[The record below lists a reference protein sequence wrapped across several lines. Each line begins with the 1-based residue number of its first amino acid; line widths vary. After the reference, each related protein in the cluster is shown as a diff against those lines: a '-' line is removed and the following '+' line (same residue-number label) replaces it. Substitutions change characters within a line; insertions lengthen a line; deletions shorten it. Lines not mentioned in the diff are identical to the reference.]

1 MANQKT
7 VPIKI
12 DNLSK
17 DYRTGFFLKRVR
29 VLGDLSLEV
38 REGEV
43 FGFLGPNGAGKTT
56 TLKIL
61 MGLVYPSEGSA
72 CIWGEA
78 CTRVSV
84 RRNVGYLPESPY
96 FYDYLTGWELMA
108 FYAKLYGLSD
118 PKDRIEALMQLVGLG
133 KTADLQLRKYSKGM
147 LQRIGLAQAL
157 VHDPPL
163 VILDEPMSGLDP
175 IGRKEIRDIL
185 FRLKDRGKTVFFSTH
200 ILSDAEAIC
209 DRVGIIVGGK
219 LRSVGALNE
228 LVSLKVRAFE
238 VTFKN
243 VGKESLEKARAFCSR
258 LVEKED
264 QVFAWAENE
273 EKLQSL
279 VDLIRSEGGIL
290 LSLVPRKETLEDVF
304 MHEIQRGKDA

>member
-1 MANQKT
+1 MASPGSL
-7 VPIKI
+7 PIKI
-12 DNLSK
+12 DHLSK
-17 DYRTGFFLKRVR
+17 DYRSGFLLRRVR
-29 VLGDLSLEV
+29 VLDNLSLEV

-43 FGFLGPNGAGKTT
+43 VGFLGPNGAGKTT

-72 CIWGEA
+72 CIWGESS
-78 CTRVSV
+78 TRVSV
-84 RRNVGYLPESPY
+84 RRDVGYLPESPY
-96 FYDYLTGWELMA
+96 FYDYLTGRELMA
-108 FYAKLYGLSD
+108 FYAKLYGMSD
-118 PKDRIEALMQLVGLG
+118 PKERIESLMQLVGLN
-133 KTADLQLRKYSKGM
+133 KAAHLQLRKYSKGM

-209 DRVGIIVGGK
+209 DRVGIIVRGR
-219 LRSVGALNE
+219 LRSVGALSE
-228 LVSLKVRAFE
+228 LVSLKVRTYEVAF
-238 VTFKN
+238 KK
-243 VGKESLEKARAFCSR
+243 VGKDGLEKARALCSR

-264 QVFAWAENE
+264 EVFAWAENE
-273 EKLQSL
+273 EKLQAL
-279 VDLIRSEGGIL
+279 VDLIRSDGGIL

-304 MHEIQRGKDA
+304 MQEIERGRGA